1 MADNTNP
8 RCRCPRCTVRGLRG
22 PAVLIT
28 LGFLFLLHEMR
39 GDYFSISHTWP
50 VILLVLGAMSL
61 ACSVAPMDGHIEPV
75 GATPPPP
82 MPPPYVPPTSVPPP
96 VVPPQGPLPGQGQ

>member
-1 MADNTNP
+1 MAEITNP
-8 RCRCPRCTVRGLRG
+8 RCRCPRCTIRGLRG

-28 LGFLFLLHEMR
+28 LGILFLLSEMQ
-39 GDYFSISHTWP
+39 GSYFSIGHTWP

-75 GATPPPP
+75 NAGSPPP
-82 MPPPYVPPTSVPPP
+82 MPPPYVPPAPPPVPPP
-96 VVPPQGPLPGQGQ
+96 GSLPGQRP

>member
-8 RCRCPRCTVRGLRG
+8 RCRCPRCTIRGLRG

-28 LGFLFLLHEMR
+28 VGVLFLLDQMR
-39 GDYFSISHTWP
+39 GDYLAFRHTWP

-61 ACSVAPMDGHIEPV
+61 ACSVAPMDGHIQPIAP
-75 GATPPPP
+75 GQIPP
-82 MPPPYVPPTSVPPP
+82 MPPPYVPQTSVPP
-96 VVPPQGPLPGQGQ
+96 VPPSPGNFPGQGQ